1 MKEKAS
7 ITIER
12 SVLDELERRLP
23 EQASR
28 SAAIETALRDWLTRL
43 EREERDERDIE
54 VINRYAAELNSEMED
69 VLQYQADAFEE

>member
-23 EQASR
+23 EQSSR
-28 SAAIETALRDWLTRL
+28 SAAIETALRDWLLRL
-43 EREERDERDIE
+43 EREERDRRDIE

-69 VLQYQADAFEE
+69 VLQYQADPFEE

>member
-23 EQASR
+23 EQSR
-28 SAAIETALRDWLTRL
+28 SAAIEAALRDWLLRL
-43 EREERDERDIE
+43 AREERDRREIDI
-54 VINRYAAELNSEMED
+54 INKNADWLNAEALD
-69 VLQYQADAFEE
+69 VLAYQADPFAD

>member
-12 SVLDELERRLP
+12 SVLDELEQRLP
-23 EQASR
+23 DQSSR
-28 SAAIETALRDWLTRL
+28 SAAIETALRDWLLRL
-43 EREERDERDIE
+43 EREERDRRDIE

-69 VLQYQADAFEE
+69 VLQYQADPFEE